1 MRMQDVTGGVPVAV
15 SNREHKFCCKIK
27 EANGIK
33 KNELNERDLH
43 LAKLLTSRG
52 VLSRENNIYNL
63 LNKEVTW

>member
-1 MRMQDVTGGVPVAV
+1 MRMQDVTGGVPVAI

-33 KNELNERDLH
+33 KEELNERDLH

-52 VLSRENNIYNL
+52 VLNRENNIYKLN
-63 LNKEVTW
+63 NKEVTW